1 MKITILGQT
10 PSQKNSKQ
18 VGTNRYTGKTFVTS
32 NTNVKNWQKDA
43 LRQLL
48 SVSKRFSGRIR
59 IDYRFY
65 VKDNVQRDIDNMIA
79 SINDILQDANAEM
92 KIQRGKV
99 KPVKGT
105 GIIFGDHWQVL
116 EIGSA
121 IAEIDKE
128 NPRAEITITEIT

>member
-79 SINDILQDANAEM
+79 SINDILQDANSEM